1 MATTDETKKARSRV
15 YFDIKI
21 GSKTAGR
28 VVFELYDDV
37 VPKTAE
43 NFRALCTGEKGLGKS
58 GKPLHYKGSI
68 FHRVIKQFM
77 IQGGDFT
84 EGNGTGGESIYGAK
98 FEDENFNLK
107 HEKPFLLSMANA
119 GPGTN
124 GSQFFVTTVPTPH
137 LDGKHV
143 VFGEVISGKSIIRQ
157 IENLTTQSGDKPVQD
172 ATIIGCGEL
181 SPDQFAAEDAI
192 KQPDA
197 LGDPYEDFPEDEAT
211 NGELTAQRVLK
222 VATECKE
229 FGNKAFKGGDFQLAL
244 DKYQKGLRYL
254 NEDPDLEKEPADTKT
269 KMNALRFTLN
279 SNSAL
284 MNIKLQ
290 AWDEAARAA
299 SSALEVAGITDAEKA
314 KALYRRGLA
323 YVRLKDED
331 KALEDLSAANKLV
344 PTDGAISTELAT
356 VKKAQAARTAKEKA
370 AYKKFFQ

>member
-1 MATTDETKKARSRV
+1 M
-15 YFDIKI
+15 
-21 GSKTAGR
+21 
-28 VVFELYDDV
+28 
-37 VPKTAE
+37 
-43 NFRALCTGEKGLGKS
+43 
-58 GKPLHYKGSI
+58 
-68 FHRVIKQFM
+68 
-77 IQGGDFT
+77 
-84 EGNGTGGESIYGAK
+84 
-98 FEDENFNLK
+98 
-107 HEKPFLLSMANA
+107 
-119 GPGTN
+119 
-124 GSQFFVTTVPTPH
+124 
-137 LDGKHV
+137 
-143 VFGEVISGKSIIRQ
+143 
-157 IENLTTQSGDKPVQD
+157 
-172 ATIIGCGEL
+172 
-181 SPDQFAAEDAI
+181 
-192 KQPDA
+192 
-197 LGDPYEDFPEDEAT
+197 
-211 NGELTAQRVLK
+211 LK